1 MHRAKLRHIT
11 TMYTDSKI
19 DQYIAAVRLPQAVVR
34 GVAHLHRRVSARQ
47 VTGPWNDAIRRGRER
62 PTMERRPV
70 ALPTS
75 LHVER
80 AASHGAERQ
89 RVERN
94 DVVVLGFRSRDRIAR
109 NEMTMR
115 YTTAGRRSKPSHEL
129 RKRVL
134 VHYDGVVVGDY
145 EADML
150 VEDRV
155 LVENKAIRSLTPRDE
170 AQLVNYL
177 TATQLDIGLLLNF
190 GAGRLEFKRKSRTYR
205 AATARQDGQD
215 GQDEQHQGDELTGP

>member
-1 MHRAKLRHIT
+1 MEHEQLTGTVIGCA
-11 TMYTDSKI
+11 M
-19 DQYIAAVRLPQAVVR
+19 
-34 GVAHLHRRVSARQ
+34 Q
-47 VTGPWNDAIRRGRER
+47 VHTILGPGYLESVYQN
-62 PTMERRPV
+62 
-70 ALPTS
+70 AL
-75 LHVER
+75 
-80 AASHGAERQ
+80 A
-89 RVERN
+89 
-94 DVVVLGFRSRDRIAR
+94 
-109 NEMTMR
+109 
-115 YTTAGRRSKPSHEL
+115 HEL
-129 RKRVL
+129 RKRGVLVELKKRVL

-170 AQLVNYL
+170 AQLVNDL

-215 GQDEQHQGDELTGP
+215 GQDEQHQGDEVTGR